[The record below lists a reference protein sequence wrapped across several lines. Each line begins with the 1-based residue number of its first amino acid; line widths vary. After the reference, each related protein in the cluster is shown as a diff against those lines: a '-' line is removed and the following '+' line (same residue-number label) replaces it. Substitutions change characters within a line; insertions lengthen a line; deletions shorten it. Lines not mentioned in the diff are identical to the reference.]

1 MHAFSGPSEMT
12 QLELKREFS
21 QWGTITVDYVA
32 QEGDEI
38 TLAKHTRCRTLY
50 HENDIQEKKG
60 YSESWTYVE
69 TADGRRGFC
78 PSCISTTHTSDFSG
92 LFYAVGHGQYY
103 GYVYS
108 FQAFP
113 KYKP

>member
-60 YSESWTYVE
+60 YSGS
-69 TADGRRGFC
+69 
-78 PSCISTTHTSDFSG
+78 
-92 LFYAVGHGQYY
+92 
-103 GYVYS
+103 
-108 FQAFP
+108 
-113 KYKP
+113 